1 VTSFQEDA
9 TPTWGLLQSSSVM
22 PTARNMARA
31 GARWKPSVTSPLRGF
46 MGLGGLDPVSA
57 MARAY
62 GLAGF

>member
-1 VTSFQEDA
+1 
-9 TPTWGLLQSSSVM
+9 M

-46 MGLGGLDPVSA
+46 MGLGGWDPVSA

-62 GLAGF
+62 GLAAF